1 MTQRRLHTDPP
12 DQLCPSDADAHGAP
26 ADYAPGESSG
36 DVQWLAITFRYAQD
50 EALAWSR
57 EQSQE
62 CTAGPC
68 RVPRHRLGE
77 DSGNQ

>member
-36 DVQWLAITFRYAQD
+36 VVQWLAITFRHAQD
-50 EALAWSR
+50 EALAQDR
-57 EQSQE
+57 ERSQDRFPDRAA
-62 CTAGPC
+62 T
-68 RVPRHRLGE
+68 PRPRLGE
-77 DSGNQ
+77 DSRNQ